1 MINAVDRDPAE
12 WDAEIEAEFQRVV
25 AAGKAAGRLKRGRRL
40 VAFPWAFLVAVCQRT
55 EGRTALVV
63 AMYIYR
69 RTHVCRS
76 QTVTLPAGELAELG
90 IDRRDKNK
98 ALVKLEAA
106 GLIRIE
112 RMAIG
117 QSAKVTLTWQPS

>member
-1 MINAVDRDPAE
+1 
-12 WDAEIEAEFQRVV
+12 
-25 AAGKAAGRLKRGRRL
+25 
-40 VAFPWAFLVAVCQRT
+40 
-55 EGRTALVV
+55 
-63 AMYIYR
+63 MYFYR

-76 QTVTLPAGELAELG
+76 QTVTLPPGELAELG